1 MGDSVA
7 SLRNVNRSTKVT
19 RILLVAAFAAGLTAC
34 SGEGDSSAA
43 PTASASASAS
53 VSEPAVSSEPA
64 VPSSSP
70 SDSPSDPA
78 ATVPEATASASAPP
92 SEKPLRGAD
101 GELLGDVRL
110 SGADA
115 ITVAPEGEKAQKVE
129 LTPFTEVLDVQGAIC
144 SEGKIPHKC
153 TTDQLRK
160 ALKEGTSFYAK
171 VTVKDGT
178 ATKIEEIVPE

>member
-1 MGDSVA
+1 M
-7 SLRNVNRSTKVT
+7 NRSTKVT
-19 RILLVAAFAAGLTAC
+19 RILLVAAFATGLTAC
-34 SGEGDSSAA
+34 SDGDDSSAA
-43 PTASASASAS
+43 PTASTSASAS
-53 VSEPAVSSEPA
+53 VSEPAVSSESA

-70 SDSPSDPA
+70 SDPA
-78 ATVPEATASASAPP
+78 TTVPEATASASASP

-110 SGADA
+110 SGTGA
-115 ITVAPEGEKAQKVE
+115 ITVAPEGDKAQEVE

-160 ALKEGTSFYAK
+160 ALKSGVSFYAK

>member
-1 MGDSVA
+1 M
-7 SLRNVNRSTKVT
+7 NRSTKVT

-53 VSEPAVSSEPA
+53 ASVSEPAVSSEPA
-64 VPSSSP
+64 TPSTLP
-70 SDSPSDPA
+70 STPA
-78 ATVPEATASASAPP
+78 PVTPDASASASPVIDLP
-92 SEKPLRGAD
+92 RGTD
-101 GELLGDVRL
+101 GELLGDVKL
-110 SGADA
+110 SGAGA
-115 ITVAPEGEKAQKVE
+115 IMVAPEGEKAQKVE
-129 LTPFTEVLDVQGAIC
+129 LTPFTEVLDVQGAVC

-160 ALKEGTSFYAK
+160 ALKSGVSFYAK

-178 ATKIEEIVPE
+178 ATRIEEIVPE

>member
-1 MGDSVA
+1 M
-7 SLRNVNRSTKVT
+7 NRSTKVT

-53 VSEPAVSSEPA
+53 EPATPSTLPSTPA
-64 VPSSSP
+64 PVAP
-70 SDSPSDPA
+70 D
-78 ATVPEATASASAPP
+78 ASASASPGIDLP
-92 SEKPLRGAD
+92 RGTD

-110 SGADA
+110 SGAGA
-115 ITVAPEGEKAQKVE
+115 IMVAPEGEKAQKVE
-129 LTPFTEVLDVQGAIC
+129 LTPFTEVLDVQGAVC

-160 ALKEGTSFYAK
+160 ALKSGTSFYAK

>member
-1 MGDSVA
+1 M
-7 SLRNVNRSTKVT
+7 NRSTKVT

-34 SGEGDSSAA
+34 SGEGDPSAA

-70 SDSPSDPA
+70 SDPA
-78 ATVPEATASASAPP
+78 ATVPEATASASASP

-110 SGADA
+110 SGAGA

-153 TTDQLRK
+153 TTDQLQK
-160 ALKEGTSFYAK
+160 ALKAGTSFYAK

>member
-1 MGDSVA
+1 M
-7 SLRNVNRSTKVT
+7 NRSTKVT

-34 SGEGDSSAA
+34 SGEGDPSAA
-43 PTASASASAS
+43 PTASAS

-64 VPSSSP
+64 VPSP
-70 SDSPSDPA
+70 TPSDPP
-78 ATVPEATASASAPP
+78 ATVPEASASPAIDLPRGTDGV
-92 SEKPLRGAD
+92 LRG
-101 GELLGDVRL
+101 DVTL
-110 SGADA
+110 SGADSIA
-115 ITVAPEGEKAQKVE
+115 VAPKGEKAQEVE
-129 LTPFTEVLDVQGAIC
+129 LTPFTEVLDIQGAVC
-144 SEGKIPHKC
+144 SEGKAPHKC

>member
-1 MGDSVA
+1 M
-7 SLRNVNRSTKVT
+7 NRSTKVT

-34 SGEGDSSAA
+34 SSEGDLSAA
-43 PTASASASAS
+43 PTASAS

-70 SDSPSDPA
+70 SDPA
-78 ATVPEATASASAPP
+78 ATAPEATASASPGIDLP
-92 SEKPLRGAD
+92 RGTDGVLRG
-101 GELLGDVRL
+101 DVTL
-110 SGADA
+110 VGADSIA
-115 ITVAPEGEKAQKVE
+115 VAPKGEKAQEVE
-129 LTPFTEVLDVQGAIC
+129 LTPFTEVLDVQGAVC
-144 SEGKIPHKC
+144 SEGKAPRKC

-178 ATKIEEIVPE
+178 ATQIKEIIPE

>member
-1 MGDSVA
+1 M
-7 SLRNVNRSTKVT
+7 NRSTKVT

-53 VSEPAVSSEPA
+53 AASSAPV
-64 VPSSSP
+64 VPSSF
-70 SDSPSDPA
+70 PSDPVT
-78 ATVPEATASASAPP
+78 TVPEATATATASASP
-92 SEKPLRGAD
+92 SEKPLRGTD
-101 GELLGDVRL
+101 GELLGDVTL
-110 SGADA
+110 SGAGA
-115 ITVAPEGEKAQKVE
+115 IMVAPEGEKAQKVE
-129 LTPFTEVLDVQGAIC
+129 LTPFTEVLDVQGAVC

-160 ALKEGTSFYAK
+160 ALKSGVSFYAK

>member
-1 MGDSVA
+1 M
-7 SLRNVNRSTKVT
+7 NRSTKVT

-34 SGEGDSSAA
+34 SSEGDPSAA
-43 PTASASASAS
+43 PTAS

-70 SDSPSDPA
+70 SDPA
-78 ATVPEATASASAPP
+78 ATAPEATASASPGIDLP
-92 SEKPLRGAD
+92 RGTD
-101 GELLGDVRL
+101 GVLLGDL
-110 SGADA
+110 SLVGADSIA
-115 ITVAPEGEKAQKVE
+115 VAPKGEKAQEVE
-129 LTPFTEVLDVQGAIC
+129 LTPFTEVLDVQGAVC

>member
-1 MGDSVA
+1 M
-7 SLRNVNRSTKVT
+7 NRSTKVT

-34 SGEGDSSAA
+34 SSEGDSAA
-43 PTASASASAS
+43 PTASVSASAS
-53 VSEPAVSSEPA
+53 VSEPAASPEPA

-70 SDSPSDPA
+70 SDPVS
-78 ATVPEATASASAPP
+78 TLPETSASASP
-92 SEKPLRGAD
+92 SEKPIRGAD

-110 SGADA
+110 SGAGA

-160 ALKEGTSFYAK
+160 ALKSGVSLYAK

>member
-1 MGDSVA
+1 M
-7 SLRNVNRSTKVT
+7 NRSTKVT

-34 SGEGDSSAA
+34 SDGGDPAAA
-43 PTASASASAS
+43 PTASVSASAS

-70 SDSPSDPA
+70 SDPA
-78 ATVPEATASASAPP
+78 ATVPEATASASASP

-101 GELLGDVRL
+101 GELLGDVKL
-110 SGADA
+110 SGANA

-160 ALKEGTSFYAK
+160 ALKSAVSFYAK

>member
-1 MGDSVA
+1 M
-7 SLRNVNRSTKVT
+7 NRSTKVT

-34 SGEGDSSAA
+34 SDGGDSSAA

-53 VSEPAVSSEPA
+53 VSEPAVSSESA
-64 VPSSSP
+64 APSS
-70 SDSPSDPA
+70 SPSDPA
-78 ATVPEATASASAPP
+78 ATVPEATASASPAIDLP
-92 SEKPLRGAD
+92 RGAD
-101 GELLGDVRL
+101 GVLLGDVRL
-110 SGADA
+110 SGAGA
-115 ITVAPEGEKAQKVE
+115 ITVAPQGEKAQKVE
-129 LTPFTEVLDVQGAIC
+129 LTPFTEVLEVQGAIC

-160 ALKEGTSFYAK
+160 ALKAGTSFYAK